1 MLLPAHVEALR
12 CSMVKR
18 VWKESTVV
26 GTLPELMCDIMA
38 YIPKP
43 ALPLDCP
50 MGEIITKD
58 KPDFVFTNDGIVYGV
73 FKGNNSIS
81 LQGIS
86 SPGKRIDLVGDSS
99 VRCGRYYNA
108 TCYYDA
114 DTSHLNVLHDD
125 GGRLGPSPDISG
137 DVSLIDFDVK
147 ALKVHEIVRLGN
159 LASGGSF
166 PCLMTMVGG
175 HAFLGV
181 EWGSGS
187 PTGSIEVLCVDLGGK
202 ISALWSKYDKKVRL
216 LGLHPVSAS
225 SPLTLDVIYSKS
237 AICHS
242 VRLELTASELPT
254 VLEQNCST
262 RIPTG
267 QGSPVFGAGILVVRS
282 AASYSL
288 FDSRLRRISS
298 ELSLPGHPECLGVQ
312 TDRRGGL
319 YLSIRRRLGTKDR
332 SRLLYSFPYAR

>member
-1 MLLPAHVEALR
+1 
-12 CSMVKR
+12 
-18 VWKESTVV
+18 
-26 GTLPELMCDIMA
+26 LMCDIMA

-43 ALPLDCP
+43 ALTLDCP

-58 KPDFVFTNDGIVYGV
+58 KPDFVFTNDGMVYGV

-108 TCYYDA
+108 TSYYDA
-114 DTSHLNVLHDD
+114 DTSHLYVLHDD
-125 GGRLGPSPDISG
+125 GGGLGPSPDISG

-159 LASGGSF
+159 LASGGRF
-166 PCLMTMVGG
+166 PCVMTMIGG

-187 PTGSIEVLCVDLGGK
+187 PTGSIEVLCVDPGGK
-202 ISALWSKYDKKVRL
+202 ISALWI
-216 LGLHPVSAS
+216 SA

-254 VLEQNCST
+254 
-262 RIPTG
+262 
-267 QGSPVFGAGILVVRS
+267 GSPVFGAGILVVRS
-282 AASYSL
+282 ASSYSL

-298 ELSLPGHPECLGVQ
+298 ELSLPGNPECLGVQ

-332 SRLLYSFPYAR
+332 SRLLYAFPYAR

>member
-1 MLLPAHVEALR
+1 LLPLLRMLLPAHVEALR

-187 PTGSIEVLCVDLGGK
+187 PTGSIE
-202 ISALWSKYDKKVRL
+202 
-216 LGLHPVSAS
+216 
-225 SPLTLDVIYSKS
+225 
-237 AICHS
+237 
-242 VRLELTASELPT
+242 
-254 VLEQNCST
+254 
-262 RIPTG
+262 
-267 QGSPVFGAGILVVRS
+267 
-282 AASYSL
+282 
-288 FDSRLRRISS
+288 
-298 ELSLPGHPECLGVQ
+298 
-312 TDRRGGL
+312 
-319 YLSIRRRLGTKDR
+319 
-332 SRLLYSFPYAR
+332 